1 MIAQIHDHPRSELVR
16 WATVYGVE
24 PFARGIQYTVGL
36 RIAKAN
42 GLHCI
47 RVYGRILRDRI
58 RYTEA
63 QLYLY
68 TFLSLRCPKSLHFSV
83 FVHSLW
89 PRDRTIYPGLSVSL
103 SGPPSD
109 HETDVSCCVVSC
121 FRCVALA
128 VLIVPQSAAAE
139 SHHAILH
146 LSSLCRIWTYML
158 RIR

>member
-1 MIAQIHDHPRSELVR
+1 MLLHGCVPAADVLCSVCVMCSPLSRLSRS
-16 WATVYGVE
+16 A
-24 PFARGIQYTVGL
+24 FAL
-36 RIAKAN
+36 
-42 GLHCI
+42 LFCI
-47 RVYGRILRDRI
+47 RVVRVFT
-58 RYTEA
+58 RYCA
-63 QLYLY
+63 SQVFHA
-68 TFLSLRCPKSLHFSV
+68 FLSLRCPKSLHFSV

-158 RIR
+158 SIR